1 MNKRKLAICLSVFSI
16 WIALMA
22 GPAQCQGEKR
32 QVTPEDLLALR
43 EASDVRLSPTDTSVA
58 FVLTS
63 IDKTTNREV
72 SNIWMIPAGGG
83 PAKQVTEGAFSDAS
97 PRWSP
102 DGRHIAFS
110 SNRSGQSGL
119 WVVDTGTSRA
129 SMLAPWPHREFFLSK
144 AGDMFAWS
152 PDGREIAFAAAKS
165 AGNPQE
171 PDPRVITRAQYK
183 SRTSFSDSLH
193 THLFVVSLADL
204 KVRQLTRGDYDVH
217 SISWSSRGEISFL
230 SNRAPD
236 PDADFHYDIYALN
249 PRTGEQRRVSNAA
262 GVAFSPVWSPDG
274 NSIAYLATTRPVTTI
289 DSLAEDTHVWV
300 IGREG
305 GSGRTVSGK
314 LDRRASSPQW
324 SSDSQQI
331 YFLAGNSGET
341 DIFAASLKDDNP
353 RAVVQGPFTVRAFS
367 VAGSNLAFARTD
379 DRTPV
384 EVWVAGADG
393 SNSHSVT
400 SFNTDLVKGWELST
414 PQTFWFDSFDRTRV
428 QGWIVPPLHPSPG
441 RKYPVILTV
450 HGGPH
455 GMYGYVFDLTNQV
468 EAGRGFGVLYINPR
482 GSAGYG
488 QAFSDGCVN
497 DWGGGDFK
505 DLMTGLDY
513 ALAHNSW
520 IDPESL
526 AVTGLS
532 YGGYMTNWAITQT
545 PRFKAAVA
553 MGSLSNL
560 ISFYGTSLYQDLIH
574 TEFNGMP
581 WDGDNY
587 EILWKHSPLAFVKN
601 VTTPTM
607 FIHGDRDNDV
617 PISEAEQMYTALKR
631 RGIDAVL
638 LRYPRE
644 GHGLHEPLHRVDQIN
659 RSLAWF
665 DKYLRQH

>member
-1 MNKRKLAICLSVFSI
+1 MNKRKLAVCLSIFFI

-22 GPAQCQGEKR
+22 CPAHSQGEKR
-32 QVTPEDLLALR
+32 HVTSEDLLALR
-43 EASDVRLSPTDTSVA
+43 DASDVRLSPTGTSIA

-63 IDKTTNREV
+63 IDRATHREF
-72 SNIWMIPAGGG
+72 SNIWTIPTAGG
-83 PAKQVTEGAFSDAS
+83 PAKQVTEGAFGDAS

-102 DGRHIAFS
+102 DGQHIAFS
-110 SNRSGQSGL
+110 SNRNGQSGL
-119 WVVDTGTSRA
+119 WVVDTGTSQS
-129 SMLAPWPHREFFLSK
+129 SMLAPWPHREFFISK
-144 AGDMFAWS
+144 SGDMFAWS
-152 PDGREIAFAAAKS
+152 PDGKEIAFAAA
-165 AGNPQE
+165 E
-171 PDPRVITRAQYK
+171 PASHPEAVDPRVITRAQYK
-183 SRTSFSDSLH
+183 SRTSFSDDLH
-193 THLFVVSLADL
+193 THLFVVSIADP
-204 KVRQLTRGDYDVH
+204 KVRQLTHGNYDIH
-217 SISWSSRGEISFL
+217 SISWSSRGEIAFL

-236 PDADFHYDIYALN
+236 PDANFHYDIFAFN
-249 PRTGEQRRVSNAA
+249 PRTGEERRLSNAV

-274 NSIAYLATTRPVTTI
+274 SSIAYLATTRPVTTI

-305 GSGRTVSGK
+305 GSGRPLGGK

-324 SSDSQQI
+324 SSDSRQV

-341 DIFAASLKDDNP
+341 DIFAASLKDESP
-353 RAVVQGPFTVRAFS
+353 RAVVKGSFTVRAFS
-367 VAGSNLAFARTD
+367 VAGSSLAFVRTD

-384 EVWVAGADG
+384 EIWLAGADG
-393 SNSHSVT
+393 SAPHSVS
-400 SFNTDLVKGWELST
+400 SFNSDSVNGWELSS
-414 PQTFWFDSFDRTRV
+414 PQTFWFDSFDHTKV
-428 QGWIVPPLHPSPG
+428 QGWVVPPLNPSPG
-441 RKYPVILTV
+441 RKYPLILTV

-455 GMYGYVFDLTNQV
+455 GMYGYSFDLTNQV
-468 EAGRGFGVLYINPR
+468 EASRGYGILYINPR

-513 ALAHNSW
+513 AIAHNSW
-520 IDPESL
+520 IDPDRL

-545 PRFKAAVA
+545 TRFKAAVA

-587 EILWKHSPLAFVKN
+587 EVLWKHSPLAFVKT

-607 FIHGDRDNDV
+607 FIHGEIDNDV
-617 PISEAEQMYTALKR
+617 PIEQAEQMYTALKR
-631 RGIDAVL
+631 RGIEATLV
-638 LRYPRE
+638 RYPRE
-644 GHGLHEPLHRVDQIN
+644 GHGLREPLHRVDQIN

-665 DKYLRQH
+665 DKYLQH

>member
-1 MNKRKLAICLSVFSI
+1 MNKRKLAVCLSIFFI

-22 GPAQCQGEKR
+22 CPAHSQGEKR
-32 QVTPEDLLALR
+32 HVTSEDLLALR
-43 EASDVRLSPTDTSVA
+43 DASDVRLSPTGTSIA

-63 IDKTTNREV
+63 IDRATHREF
-72 SNIWMIPAGGG
+72 SNIWTIPTAGG
-83 PAKQVTEGAFSDAS
+83 PAKQVTEGVFGDAS

-102 DGRHIAFS
+102 DGQHIAFS
-110 SNRSGQSGL
+110 SNRNGQSGL
-119 WVVDTGTSRA
+119 WVVDTGTSQS
-129 SMLAPWPHREFFLSK
+129 SMLAPWPHREFFISK
-144 AGDMFAWS
+144 SGDMFAWS
-152 PDGREIAFAAAKS
+152 PDGKEIAFAAA
-165 AGNPQE
+165 E
-171 PDPRVITRAQYK
+171 PASHPEAVDPRVITRAQYK
-183 SRTSFSDSLH
+183 SRTSFSDDLH
-193 THLFVVSLADL
+193 THLFVVSIADP
-204 KVRQLTRGDYDVH
+204 KVRQLTHGNYDIH
-217 SISWSSRGEISFL
+217 SISWSSRGEIAFL

-236 PDADFHYDIYALN
+236 PDANFHYDIFAFN
-249 PRTGEQRRVSNAA
+249 PRTGEERRLSNAV

-274 NSIAYLATTRPVTTI
+274 SSIAYLATTRPVTTI

-305 GSGRTVSGK
+305 GSGRPLGGK

-324 SSDSQQI
+324 SSDSRQV

-341 DIFAASLKDDNP
+341 DIFAASLKDESP
-353 RAVVQGPFTVRAFS
+353 RAVVKGSFTVRAFS
-367 VAGSNLAFARTD
+367 VAGSSLAFVRTD

-384 EVWVAGADG
+384 EIWLAGADG
-393 SNSHSVT
+393 SAPHSVS
-400 SFNTDLVKGWELST
+400 SFNSDSVNGWELSS
-414 PQTFWFDSFDRTRV
+414 PQTFWFDSFDHTKV
-428 QGWIVPPLHPSPG
+428 QGWVVPPLNPSPG
-441 RKYPVILTV
+441 RKYPLILTV

-455 GMYGYVFDLTNQV
+455 GMYGYSFDLTNQV
-468 EAGRGFGVLYINPR
+468 EASRGYGILYINPR

-513 ALAHNSW
+513 AIAHNSW
-520 IDPESL
+520 IDPDRL

-545 PRFKAAVA
+545 TRFKAAVA

-587 EILWKHSPLAFVKN
+587 EVLWKHSPLAFVKT

-607 FIHGDRDNDV
+607 FIHGEIDNDV
-617 PISEAEQMYTALKR
+617 PIEQAEQMYTALKR
-631 RGIDAVL
+631 RGIEATLV
-638 LRYPRE
+638 RYPRE
-644 GHGLHEPLHRVDQIN
+644 GHGLREPLHRGDQIN

-665 DKYLRQH
+665 DKYLQH

>member
-1 MNKRKLAICLSVFSI
+1 MNKRKLAVCLSIFFI

-22 GPAQCQGEKR
+22 CPAHSQGEKR
-32 QVTPEDLLALR
+32 HVTSEDLLALR
-43 EASDVRLSPTDTSVA
+43 DASDVRLSPTGTSIA

-63 IDKTTNREV
+63 IDRATHREF
-72 SNIWMIPAGGG
+72 SNIWTIPTAGG
-83 PAKQVTEGAFSDAS
+83 PAKQVTEGAFGDAS

-102 DGRHIAFS
+102 DGQHIAFS
-110 SNRSGQSGL
+110 SNRNGQSGL
-119 WVVDTGTSRA
+119 WIVDPGTGQS
-129 SMLAPWPHREFFLSK
+129 SMLAPWPHREFFISK
-144 AGDMFAWS
+144 SGDMFAWS
-152 PDGREIAFAAAKS
+152 PDGKEIAFAAA
-165 AGNPQE
+165 E
-171 PDPRVITRAQYK
+171 PASHPEAVDPRVITRAQYK
-183 SRTSFSDSLH
+183 SRTSFSDDLH
-193 THLFVVSLADL
+193 THLFVVSIADP
-204 KVRQLTRGDYDVH
+204 KVRQLTHGNYDIH
-217 SISWSSRGEISFL
+217 SISWSSRGEIAFL

-236 PDADFHYDIYALN
+236 PDANFHYDIFAFN
-249 PRTGEQRRVSNAA
+249 PRTGEERRLSNAA

-274 NSIAYLATTRPVTTI
+274 SSIAYVATTRPVTTI

-305 GSGRTVSGK
+305 GSGRPLGGK

-324 SSDSQQI
+324 SSDSRQV

-341 DIFAASLKDDNP
+341 DIFAASLKDESP
-353 RAVVQGPFTVRAFS
+353 RAVVKGSFTVRAFS
-367 VAGSNLAFARTD
+367 VAGSSLAFVRTD

-384 EVWVAGADG
+384 EIWLAGADG
-393 SNSHSVT
+393 SAPHSVS
-400 SFNTDLVKGWELST
+400 SFNSDSVNGWELSS
-414 PQTFWFDSFDRTRV
+414 PQTFWFDSFDHTKV
-428 QGWIVPPLHPSPG
+428 QGWVVPPLNPSPG
-441 RKYPVILTV
+441 RKYPLILTV

-455 GMYGYVFDLTNQV
+455 GMYGYSFDLTNQV
-468 EAGRGFGVLYINPR
+468 EASRGYGVLYINPR

-520 IDPESL
+520 IDPDRL

-545 PRFKAAVA
+545 TRFKAAVA

-587 EILWKHSPLAFVKN
+587 EVLWKHSPLAFVKT

-607 FIHGDRDNDV
+607 FIHGEIDNDV
-617 PISEAEQMYTALKR
+617 PIEQAEQMYTALKR
-631 RGIDAVL
+631 RGIEATLV
-638 LRYPRE
+638 RYPRE
-644 GHGLHEPLHRVDQIN
+644 GHGLREPLHRVDQIN

-665 DKYLRQH
+665 DKYLQH

>member
-1 MNKRKLAICLSVFSI
+1 MNKRKLAVCLSIFFI

-22 GPAQCQGEKR
+22 CPAHSQGEKR
-32 QVTPEDLLALR
+32 HVTSEDLLALR
-43 EASDVRLSPTDTSVA
+43 DASDVRLSPTGTSIA

-63 IDKTTNREV
+63 IDRATHREF
-72 SNIWMIPAGGG
+72 SNIWTIPTAGG
-83 PAKQVTEGAFSDAS
+83 PAKQVTEGAFGDAS

-102 DGRHIAFS
+102 DGQHIAFS
-110 SNRSGQSGL
+110 SNRNGQSGL
-119 WVVDTGTSRA
+119 WVVDTGTSQS
-129 SMLAPWPHREFFLSK
+129 SMLAPWPHREFFISK
-144 AGDMFAWS
+144 SGDMFAWS
-152 PDGREIAFAAAKS
+152 PDGKEIAFAAA
-165 AGNPQE
+165 E
-171 PDPRVITRAQYK
+171 PASHPEAVDPRVITRAQYK
-183 SRTSFSDSLH
+183 SRTSFSDDLH
-193 THLFVVSLADL
+193 THLFVVSIADP
-204 KVRQLTRGDYDVH
+204 KVRQLTHGNYDIH
-217 SISWSSRGEISFL
+217 SISWSSRGEIAFL

-236 PDADFHYDIYALN
+236 PDANFHYDIFAFN
-249 PRTGEQRRVSNAA
+249 PRTGEERRLSNAA

-274 NSIAYLATTRPVTTI
+274 SSIAYLATTRPVTTI

-305 GSGRTVSGK
+305 GSGRPLGGK

-324 SSDSQQI
+324 SSDSRQV

-341 DIFAASLKDDNP
+341 DIFAASLKDESP
-353 RAVVQGPFTVRAFS
+353 RAVVKGSFTVRAFS
-367 VAGSNLAFARTD
+367 VAGSSLAFVRTD

-384 EVWVAGADG
+384 EIWLAGADG
-393 SNSHSVT
+393 SAPHSVS
-400 SFNTDLVKGWELST
+400 SFNSDSVNGWELSS
-414 PQTFWFDSFDRTRV
+414 PQTFWFDSFDHTKV
-428 QGWIVPPLHPSPG
+428 QGWVVPPLNPSPG
-441 RKYPVILTV
+441 RKYPLILTV

-455 GMYGYVFDLTNQV
+455 GMYGYSFDLANQV
-468 EAGRGFGVLYINPR
+468 EASRGYGILYINPR

-520 IDPESL
+520 IDPDRL

-545 PRFKAAVA
+545 TRFKAAVA

-587 EILWKHSPLAFVKN
+587 EVLWKHSPLAFVKT

-607 FIHGDRDNDV
+607 FIHGEIDNDV
-617 PISEAEQMYTALKR
+617 PIEQAEQMYTALKR
-631 RGIDAVL
+631 RGIEATLV
-638 LRYPRE
+638 RYPRE
-644 GHGLHEPLHRVDQIN
+644 GHGLREPLHRVDQIN

-665 DKYLRQH
+665 DKYLQH